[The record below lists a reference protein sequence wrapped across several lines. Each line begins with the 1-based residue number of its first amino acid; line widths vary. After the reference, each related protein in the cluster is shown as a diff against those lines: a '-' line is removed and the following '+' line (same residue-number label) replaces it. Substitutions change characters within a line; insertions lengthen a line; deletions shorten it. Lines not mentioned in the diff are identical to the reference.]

1 MVLTDKMSSSN
12 TGIYN
17 FAFKKMSEISHACEK
32 KKSCL
37 MIFKIING
45 VSMCQLYTIKWKL
58 RRCYNFSHFSAEN
71 MFFAYNTMY
80 TISHHVFHFNLS
92 VLLNDKQKLS
102 NYIILTVD
110 KKKKTETK
118 MNHWK
123 ICIDIL
129 VPILTIENVFST
141 RNTLQYWVSID
152 NWIKYFLLT

>member
-1 MVLTDKMSSSN
+1 VEM
-12 TGIYN
+12 Y
-17 FAFKKMSEISHACEK
+17 
-32 KKSCL
+32 
-37 MIFKIING
+37 
-45 VSMCQLYTIKWKL
+45 
-58 RRCYNFSHFSAEN
+58 AEN

-129 VPILTIENVFST
+129 VPILTNYLNIGPCQGDGSLLMIQSESNQKFLSGFSKKKKLT
-141 RNTLQYWVSID
+141 KCSGWAGQKLLKMIWQ
-152 NWIKYFLLT
+152 WI